1 MTLKSYKVCSIG
13 TSQAEIKRRATAK
26 IKPSLSPKEKL
37 DFLFSRAHQNILDA
51 QTDVMRA
58 GSYMSGLKK
67 ILAME
72 ITDEEKCGLTKELR
86 KARKDSYQDINILF
100 KFVASF

>member
-1 MTLKSYKVCSIG
+1 MKITDQNIK
-13 TSQAEIKRRATAK
+13 TSLT
-26 IKPSLSPKEKL
+26 PKEKL
-37 DFLFSRAHQNILDA
+37 DLMYRHAHQNIIDA
-51 QTDVMRA
+51 QESVMRA